1 MPVVGQACIISR
13 QIFVGDSL
21 TSIQQAV
28 KRARTT
34 LQGGMSMSIFP
45 EGTRSKDGK
54 LGEFKPGCLKVAEKA
69 ECPIAVFALQGTEK
83 IMKNFPWRKTKVS
96 IDMLRVI
103 QPEEF
108 AEKTTVDISDEI
120 RSEMLKK
127 LGE

>member
-1 MPVVGQACIISR
+1 
-13 QIFVGDSL
+13 
-21 TSIQQAV
+21 
-28 KRARTT
+28 
-34 LQGGMSMSIFP
+34 
-45 EGTRSKDGK
+45 
-54 LGEFKPGCLKVAEKA
+54 
-69 ECPIAVFALQGTEK
+69 
-83 IMKNFPWRKTKVS
+83 MKNFPWRKTNVT